1 MAPERV
7 HLEEGYRRA
16 AVLHCRSW
24 CKERTESKRL
34 RTAFFLLFVCFDFK
48 CRDDCLLLFVC
59 FEVIIAPRK
68 ESVVVEGT
76 GKVLVTALGS
86 SCVSKYC
93 ASSY

>member
-24 CKERTESKRL
+24 RKERTESKRL
-34 RTAFFLLFVCFDFK
+34 RMAIFVC
-48 CRDDCLLLFVC
+48 LFVC
-59 FEVIIAPRK
+59 FELIIAPRK